1 MRDLEKTADGVDIV
15 EGLRVWDY
23 DYNRGVVHLPADYLR
38 GDTQWFDVHVDT
50 DSKGNPATGCSLMDA
65 TRVITRVDRV
75 DA

>member
-1 MRDLEKTADGVDIV
+1 MKTVDGVEIV

-23 DYNRGVVHLPADYLR
+23 DYNRGVVSLPADYLA
-38 GDTQWFDVHVDT
+38 GGTIWFDVHVDT

-65 TRVITRVDRV
+65 TRVVTQVDGQ